1 MRPSHSTTARA
12 AQAAL
17 LLAALACA
25 PSPPAPDPAVPLAAP
40 LAVPLVDGDCGEYA
54 ALGAAPVAMAP
65 GVDLFA
71 YQDPH
76 HVWLCFTVPPG
87 GFGILDLRIEAPAL
101 AEALNLHVSAQ
112 LGEWPADR
120 PEAAPANALDE
131 RWWNV
136 HGWTA
141 NPLRF
146 RGVDRTEEAAQAQF
160 ESAPARE
167 LQLGKARFGRGEW
180 RLGFSILAVR
190 PEGDGAFGD
199 VEFPAGGALHALTV
213 R

>member
-1 MRPSHSTTARA
+1 MRPTRSIAARTAP
-12 AQAAL
+12 AAL
-17 LLAALACA
+17 LLAALGCA
-25 PSPPAPDPAVPLAAP
+25 APPPAPAPGAPLAA
-40 LAVPLVDGDCGEYA
+40 PLVDGDCGEYA
-54 ALGAAPVAMAP
+54 ALGAGAVAVAP
-65 GVDLFA
+65 GVDLYA

-76 HVWLCFTVPPG
+76 HVWLCFTVPRG

-131 RWWNV
+131 RWWKV
-136 HGWTA
+136 EGWTA

-146 RGVDRTEEAAQAQF
+146 RGVDRTEEPAQAQF

-167 LQLGKARFGRGEW
+167 LQLAKARFGRGEW

-190 PEGDGAFGD
+190 PEDGAFGD
-199 VEFPAGGALHALTV
+199 VEFPAGGSLYALTV
-213 R
+213 H